1 MDRVTLSSRL
11 SKSTSCQRSQE
22 FADAKSRA
30 GVEQYWR
37 PLPDSQF
44 AGQQL
49 NFDNFQNIKGAL
61 WFRALANEVD

>member
-1 MDRVTLSSRL
+1 
-11 SKSTSCQRSQE
+11 
-22 FADAKSRA
+22 
-30 GVEQYWR
+30 
-37 PLPDSQF
+37 LPDSQF